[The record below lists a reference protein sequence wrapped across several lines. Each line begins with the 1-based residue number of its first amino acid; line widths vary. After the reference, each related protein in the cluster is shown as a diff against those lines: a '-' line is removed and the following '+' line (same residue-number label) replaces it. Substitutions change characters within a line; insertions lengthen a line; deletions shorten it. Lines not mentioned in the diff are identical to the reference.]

1 MNSPPPSPPSSSSL
15 FRSRLHEQYVLKQ
28 DTDLVLYLSSQHL
41 RMGGLYWG
49 ITTLD
54 LLGYDHTLKD
64 QIMWGGGQNDRC
76 GSTEAGRISKAPV
89 CSIAGS
95 PVSTGPATSAGSPVS
110 TCSADITATT
120 TESATPCI
128 IAATSAGIYVST
140 GHATSAG
147 SSVSTVSAT
156 SAGIPVSTVSA
167 TSAGSSVSTCSVDIT
182 ATESSASSQAG
193 LHVVCRGRDEVINW
207 IGACQNE
214 DGGFG
219 PSLHHD
225 SHIASTHYAVLVL
238 SLYGALH
245 SINTPAAATY
255 IQSLQDRE
263 RGGFCGDLWGEADTR
278 FVYCGLSCL
287 TILGQLN
294 LVDVE
299 LSAAFLLS
307 CMNFDGGFASIPGAE
322 SHAAYTFCCV
332 AGLAL
337 CRKLHCFDKELL
349 AWWLCERQTP
359 NMCSFWISGACTWE
373 RLHARWKRR
382 CVCMYRWRF

>member
-225 SHIASTHYAVLVL
+225 SHLASTHCGMSHVQQQHTQIISLAPVVRITVLRVNSYTHNMSTACATAHVCAHNNSWVCAVCSSSAQPVR
-238 SLYGALH
+238 SFTQHQHACRCNIH
-245 SINTPAAATY
+245 TVS
-255 IQSLQDRE
+255 
-263 RGGFCGDLWGEADTR
+263 TR
-278 FVYCGLSCL
+278 
-287 TILGQLN
+287 
-294 LVDVE
+294 
-299 LSAAFLLS
+299 
-307 CMNFDGGFASIPGAE
+307 
-322 SHAAYTFCCV
+322 
-332 AGLAL
+332 
-337 CRKLHCFDKELL
+337 
-349 AWWLCERQTP
+349 
-359 NMCSFWISGACTWE
+359 
-373 RLHARWKRR
+373 
-382 CVCMYRWRF
+382 